1 MDWLRRPALFPGR
14 LTPAG
19 GGAES
24 SLSVLA
30 LARRAW
36 TERQQD
42 GHQALLWATQVLE
55 ALPGLALAGT
65 EGVQLQGRMTLVLA
79 EVHLQHLRLDDAE
92 QAAAQARALFA
103 AVDDACGLADVCWL
117 HHMLAADRGDTQAL
131 RQSLQEA
138 LRHAEQAAEP
148 ERQLYFRIVMARSD
162 MLQDA
167 EQARQAWAGRLP
179 ESAEGLSPMCA
190 AALADYLG
198 VREGLLSHFAASA
211 NWFEFGFEQALASG
225 QLRRAMALASNLGF
239 TFTAASDYARA
250 IDWLQRGLALA
261 RKAGWPGSIGLCLAQ
276 TGEAMRRVGQV
287 AAARELLQECLD
299 TLDGH
304 PVSRTILLAL
314 SYLGQVELDSDHA
327 PQALAM
333 FETLV
338 SRALQV
344 GSTDLR
350 LDGELGRARSL
361 HRLHRL
367 DDARG
372 VAQAALG
379 LAQQLQQQT
388 MRVELLWLLTAIAR
402 SAGATSA
409 VVLEGLCEAVA
420 LAGAIEG
427 YRAPPGLLEE
437 AAEALAAAGRHE
449 EAYAHARRA
458 ALVRRDSLSD
468 EAAKRAAALHLHQQI
483 EAMSAEREH
492 LRRLAEAESA
502 RAQVLEDAH
511 QVLTHLSRIG
521 QEITAELVAERV
533 FEVLERHVH
542 AMLPVSC
549 MAIYLLDETRTQ
561 LVCAFGVEEGQAF
574 VDPPVPVDEVHSY
587 CARCVRERRGFVLG
601 IDERPHEE
609 SQVPGT
615 SEMHSVMFSPL
626 MISERV
632 VGVMTVQTPKVAAYG
647 HREELIFASLCAYA
661 AIALDNARAYSD
673 LGDAQKQLAAQEK
686 LAALGALVAGVAHEL
701 NTPIGNSL
709 LMAGTLLNKTD
720 EIESSMV
727 ANTLRRSSLVRYFDE
742 ARQAAQLIHRG
753 LQTAAGLVASFKQ
766 VAVDRTSEQRRVFDL
781 AQTVTD
787 IVATMMGVV
796 RKAGHRVEIDIPPGL
811 EIDGYPGPLGQV
823 LSNFINNA
831 LLHAFEGSS
840 REGLMTVRARATDP
854 GWIELAFADDGVG
867 IPADLLHRVFEPFF
881 TTKLGRGGTGLGLS
895 ISYNIVEQLFGG
907 HLRVHSSPGHGT
919 CFTLDLPRQ
928 APQREQEGEAPL
940 HRAAEGP
947 ATGQ

>member
-661 AIALDNARAYSD
+661 AIALDNARAYLRLSE
-673 LGDAQKQLAAQEK
+673 LQRHVMAQEK
-686 LAALGALVAGVAHEL
+686 LAALGAMVAGVAHEL

-709 LMAGTLLNKTD
+709 LVASALLSD
-720 EIESSMV
+720 ARDFEAQV
-727 ANTLRRSSLVRYFDE
+727 QRGALRRSDWQLHAERTREGLEVIERCMDTAAALVR
-742 ARQAAQLIHRG
+742 
-753 LQTAAGLVASFKQ
+753 SFKQ
-766 VAVDRTSEQRRVFDL
+766 VAVDRSAEQRRPYELLELCQQCQQSLGLMLRRAGVHLQL
-781 AQTVTD
+781 AVPQ
-787 IVATMMGVV
+787 
-796 RKAGHRVEIDIPPGL
+796 GL
-811 EIDGYPGPLGQV
+811 MLQGYPGALSQV
-823 LSNFINNA
+823 LVILINNA
-831 LLHAFEGSS
+831 VTHAFEG
-840 REGLMTVRARATDP
+840 REQGRLQLEARLVGPDQVH
-854 GWIELAFADDGVG
+854 LSLSDDGVG
-867 IPADLLHRVFEPFF
+867 MSEAVIKRVFEPFF
-881 TTKLGRGGTGLGLS
+881 TTKFGQGGSGLGLS
-895 ISYNIVEQLFGG
+895 ICLNIVETLLGG
-907 HLRVHSSPGHGT
+907 RIRVSSEPGRGSR
-919 CFTLDLPRQ
+919 FVLELPIV
-928 APQREQEGEAPL
+928 AP
-940 HRAAEGP
+940 
-947 ATGQ
+947 

>member
-14 LTPAG
+14 VTPAG
-19 GGAES
+19 GGAEA
-24 SLSVLA
+24 SLSVLS

-55 ALPGLALAGT
+55 ALPGLALAGKQ
-65 EGVQLQGRMTLVLA
+65 GVQLQGRMTLILA

-138 LRHAEQAAEP
+138 LRHAERAAEP

-179 ESAEGLSPMCA
+179 ESAEGLSSMCA

-211 NWFEFGFEQALASG
+211 NWFELGFEQALASG

-327 PQALAM
+327 PQALAL

-409 VVLEGLCEAVA
+409 VVLEGLSEAVT

-502 RAQVLEDAH
+502 RAQALEDAH

-533 FEVLERHVH
+533 FEALERHVH
-542 AMLPVSC
+542 ALLPVSC

-561 LVCAFGVEEGQAF
+561 LVCAFGVEEAQAF

-661 AIALDNARAYSD
+661 AIALDNARAYLRLSE
-673 LGDAQKQLAAQEK
+673 LQRHVMAQEK
-686 LAALGALVAGVAHEL
+686 LAALGAMVAGVAHEL

-709 LMAGTLLNKTD
+709 LVASALLSDARDFETQ
-720 EIESSMV
+720 V
-727 ANTLRRSSLVRYFDE
+727 QRGALRRSDWQLHAERTREGLEVIERCMDTAAALVR
-742 ARQAAQLIHRG
+742 
-753 LQTAAGLVASFKQ
+753 SFKQ
-766 VAVDRTSEQRRVFDL
+766 VAVDRSAEQRRPYEL
-781 AQTVTD
+781 LELCQQCQQSLGLMLRRA
-787 IVATMMGVV
+787 GVHLQLSV
-796 RKAGHRVEIDIPPGL
+796 PQGL
-811 EIDGYPGPLGQV
+811 MLQGYPGALSQV
-823 LSNFINNA
+823 LVILINNA
-831 LLHAFEGSS
+831 VTHAFEG
-840 REGLMTVRARATDP
+840 REQGRLLLESQLVGLDQVH
-854 GWIELAFADDGVG
+854 LSLSDDGVG
-867 IPADLLHRVFEPFF
+867 MSEAVLRRVFEPFF
-881 TTKLGRGGTGLGLS
+881 TTKFGQGGSGLGLS
-895 ISYNIVEQLFGG
+895 ICLNIVETLLGG
-907 HLRVHSSPGHGT
+907 RIRVSSEPGQGSR
-919 CFTLDLPRQ
+919 FVLELPLV
-928 APQREQEGEAPL
+928 AP
-940 HRAAEGP
+940 
-947 ATGQ
+947 

>member
-533 FEVLERHVH
+533 FEALERHVH

-661 AIALDNARAYSD
+661 AIALDNARAYLRLSE
-673 LGDAQKQLAAQEK
+673 LQRHVMAQEK
-686 LAALGALVAGVAHEL
+686 LAALGAMVAGVAHEL

-709 LMAGTLLNKTD
+709 LVASALLSD
-720 EIESSMV
+720 ARDFEAQV
-727 ANTLRRSSLVRYFDE
+727 QRGALRRSDWQLHAERTREGLEVIERCMDTAAALVR
-742 ARQAAQLIHRG
+742 
-753 LQTAAGLVASFKQ
+753 SFKQ
-766 VAVDRTSEQRRVFDL
+766 VAVDRSAEQRRPYELLELCQQCQQSLGLMLRRAGVHLQL
-781 AQTVTD
+781 AVPQ
-787 IVATMMGVV
+787 
-796 RKAGHRVEIDIPPGL
+796 GL
-811 EIDGYPGPLGQV
+811 MLQGYPGALSQV
-823 LSNFINNA
+823 LVILINNA
-831 LLHAFEGSS
+831 VTHAFEG
-840 REGLMTVRARATDP
+840 REQGRLQLEARLVGPDQVH
-854 GWIELAFADDGVG
+854 LSLSDDGVG
-867 IPADLLHRVFEPFF
+867 MSEAVIKRVFEPFF
-881 TTKLGRGGTGLGLS
+881 TTKFGQGGSGLGLS
-895 ISYNIVEQLFGG
+895 ICLNIVETLLGG
-907 HLRVHSSPGHGT
+907 RIRVSSEPGRGSR
-919 CFTLDLPRQ
+919 FVLELPIV
-928 APQREQEGEAPL
+928 AP
-940 HRAAEGP
+940 
-947 ATGQ
+947 

>member
-14 LTPAG
+14 MTPAG
-19 GGAES
+19 GGAEG
-24 SLSVLA
+24 SLSLLA

-36 TERQQD
+36 IERQLD
-42 GHQALLWATQVLE
+42 GHQALMWATQVLD
-55 ALPGLALAGT
+55 ALPGLAPSETDAL
-65 EGVQLQGRMTLVLA
+65 QLQARMTLVLA
-79 EVHLQHLRLDDAE
+79 EVHLQHLRLNDAE
-92 QAAAQARALFA
+92 QAAAQAREWFA
-103 AVDDACGLADVCWL
+103 AADDDCGLADVCWL

-131 RQSLQEA
+131 RQSLLEA
-138 LRHAEQAAEP
+138 MAHAERAGET
-148 ERQLYFRIVMARSD
+148 ERLLFFRIVLARAD
-162 MLQDA
+162 MFQDA

-179 ESAEGLSPMCA
+179 ESAQGLSPMCA
-190 AALADYLG
+190 AALGDYLG

-211 NWFEFGFEQALASG
+211 GWFEFGFEQALASG

-239 TFTAASDYARA
+239 TFTAASNYARA

-261 RKAGWPGSIGLCLAQ
+261 RKSGWPGSIGLCLAQ

-287 AAARELLQECLD
+287 AAARELLQECLE

-314 SYLGQVELDSDHA
+314 SYLGQVELDSDQA
-327 PQALAM
+327 PQALNL

-338 SRALQV
+338 ARAVQV

-361 HRLHRL
+361 HRLGRL
-367 DDARG
+367 DDARV
-372 VAQAALG
+372 VAQTALG
-379 LAQQLQQQT
+379 LAQQLQQQAL
-388 MRVELLWLLTAIAR
+388 RVDLLWLLTAIAR
-402 SAGATSA
+402 SAGAPPE
-409 VVLEGLCEAVA
+409 VVLEGLSEAVV

-533 FEVLERHVH
+533 FDALERHVH

-549 MAIYLLDETRTQ
+549 MAIYLLDEPGTQ
-561 LVCAFGVEEGQAF
+561 LFCAFGVEDGQAF

-601 IDERPHEE
+601 IDERPHEDA
-609 SQVPGT
+609 QVPGT

-632 VGVMTVQTPKVAAYG
+632 VGVMTVQTPQVAAYG

-661 AIALDNARAYSD
+661 AIALDNARAYLRLSE
-673 LGDAQKQLAAQEK
+673 LQRHVMAQEK
-686 LAALGALVAGVAHEL
+686 LAALGAMVAGVAHEL

-709 LMAGTLLNKTD
+709 LVASALLSD
-720 EIESSMV
+720 ARDFEAQV
-727 ANTLRRSSLVRYFDE
+727 ARGALRRSDWQQHAARAREGLEVIERCMDTAAALVR
-742 ARQAAQLIHRG
+742 
-753 LQTAAGLVASFKQ
+753 SFKQ
-766 VAVDRTSEQRRVFDL
+766 VAVDRSAEQRRPYDL
-781 AQTVTD
+781 LELCQQCQQSLGLMLRRA
-787 IVATMMGVV
+787 GVHLQLEV
-796 RKAGHRVEIDIPPGL
+796 PAGLVL
-811 EIDGYPGPLGQV
+811 QGYPGALSQV
-823 LSNFINNA
+823 LVILINNA
-831 LLHAFEGSS
+831 VTHAFEG
-840 REGLMTVRARATDP
+840 REQGLLTLGAQLVGPDQVYLSL
-854 GWIELAFADDGVG
+854 EDDGVG
-867 IPADLLHRVFEPFF
+867 MSEAVVKRVFEPFF
-881 TTKLGRGGTGLGLS
+881 TTKFGKGGSGLGLS
-895 ISYNIVEQLFGG
+895 ICLNIVETLLGGRILVSSVPGQGSRFQLE
-907 HLRVHSSPGHGT
+907 
-919 CFTLDLPRQ
+919 LPLV
-928 APQREQEGEAPL
+928 AP
-940 HRAAEGP
+940 
-947 ATGQ
+947 

>member
-261 RKAGWPGSIGLCLAQ
+261 RKAGWPGSFGLCLAQ

-402 SAGATSA
+402 SAGATPA

-661 AIALDNARAYSD
+661 AIALDNARAYLRLSE
-673 LGDAQKQLAAQEK
+673 LQRHVMAQEK
-686 LAALGALVAGVAHEL
+686 LAALGAMVAGVAHEL

-709 LMAGTLLNKTD
+709 LVASALLSD
-720 EIESSMV
+720 ARDFEAQV
-727 ANTLRRSSLVRYFDE
+727 QRGALRRSDWQLHAERTREGLEVIERCMDTAAALVR
-742 ARQAAQLIHRG
+742 
-753 LQTAAGLVASFKQ
+753 SFKQ
-766 VAVDRTSEQRRVFDL
+766 VAVDRSAEQRRPYELLELCQQCQQSLGLMLRRAGVHLQL
-781 AQTVTD
+781 AVPQ
-787 IVATMMGVV
+787 
-796 RKAGHRVEIDIPPGL
+796 GL
-811 EIDGYPGPLGQV
+811 MLQGYPGALSQV
-823 LSNFINNA
+823 LVILINNA
-831 LLHAFEGSS
+831 VTHAFEG
-840 REGLMTVRARATDP
+840 RDQGRLQLEARLVGPDQVH
-854 GWIELAFADDGVG
+854 LSLSDDGVG
-867 IPADLLHRVFEPFF
+867 MSEAVIKRVFEPFF
-881 TTKLGRGGTGLGLS
+881 TTKFGQGGSGLGLS
-895 ISYNIVEQLFGG
+895 ICLNIVETLLGG
-907 HLRVHSSPGHGT
+907 RIRVSSEPGRGSR
-919 CFTLDLPRQ
+919 FVLELPIV
-928 APQREQEGEAPL
+928 AP
-940 HRAAEGP
+940 
-947 ATGQ
+947 

>member
-19 GGAES
+19 GGES
-24 SLSVLA
+24 SLSMLA

-55 ALPGLALAGT
+55 ALPGLALAG
-65 EGVQLQGRMTLVLA
+65 EERVQLQGRMTLVLA
-79 EVHLQHLRLDDAE
+79 EVHLQHLHLDEAE

-103 AVDDACGLADVCWL
+103 TVDDACGLADVCWL

-138 LRHAEQAAEP
+138 LLHAEQAAEP
-148 ERQLYFRIVMARSD
+148 ERQLYFRIVLARSD

-211 NWFEFGFEQALASG
+211 SWFEFGFEQALASG

-287 AAARELLQECLD
+287 AAARELLQECLE
-299 TLDGH
+299 TLDSH

-327 PQALAM
+327 PQALAL

-338 SRALQV
+338 ARALQV

-388 MRVELLWLLTAIAR
+388 MRVELLWLLTSIAR
-402 SAGATSA
+402 SAGATAA
-409 VVLEGLCEAVA
+409 VVLEGLTEAVA
-420 LAGAIEG
+420 LASAIEG

-521 QEITAELVAERV
+521 QEITAELVSERV
-533 FEVLERHVH
+533 FEALERHVH

-574 VDPPVPVDEVHSY
+574 VDPPVPVEEVHSY

-661 AIALDNARAYSD
+661 AIALDNARAYLRLSE
-673 LGDAQKQLAAQEK
+673 LQRHVMAQEK
-686 LAALGALVAGVAHEL
+686 LAALGAMVAGVAHEL

-709 LMAGTLLNKTD
+709 LVASALLSD
-720 EIESSMV
+720 ARDFEEQV
-727 ANTLRRSSLVRYFDE
+727 QRGALRRSDWQLHAERTREGLEVIERCMDTAAALVR
-742 ARQAAQLIHRG
+742 
-753 LQTAAGLVASFKQ
+753 SFKQ
-766 VAVDRTSEQRRVFDL
+766 VAVDRSAEQRRPYELLELCQQCQQSLGLMLRRAGVHLQL
-781 AQTVTD
+781 AVPQ
-787 IVATMMGVV
+787 
-796 RKAGHRVEIDIPPGL
+796 GL
-811 EIDGYPGPLGQV
+811 MLQGYPGALSQV
-823 LSNFINNA
+823 LVILINNA
-831 LLHAFEGSS
+831 VTHAFEG
-840 REGLMTVRARATDP
+840 REQGRLQLEAQ
-854 GWIELAFADDGVG
+854 LAGPDQVHLSLSDDGVG
-867 IPADLLHRVFEPFF
+867 MSEAVLKRVFEPFF
-881 TTKLGRGGTGLGLS
+881 TTKFGQGGSGLGLS
-895 ISYNIVEQLFGG
+895 ICLNIVETLLGG
-907 HLRVHSSPGHGT
+907 RIRVSSEPGRGSR
-919 CFTLDLPRQ
+919 FVLELPLM
-928 APQREQEGEAPL
+928 AP
-940 HRAAEGP
+940 
-947 ATGQ
+947 

>member
-468 EAAKRAAALHLHQQI
+468 EAAKRAAALQLHQQI
-483 EAMSAEREH
+483 ETLAAEREH

-502 RAQVLEDAH
+502 RARALEDAQ
-511 QVLTHLSRIG
+511 QVLSHLSRVG

-533 FEVLERHVH
+533 FDSLERHVH
-542 AMLPVSC
+542 AMLHVAC

-661 AIALDNARAYSD
+661 AIALDNARAYLRLSE
-673 LGDAQKQLAAQEK
+673 LQRHVMAQEK
-686 LAALGALVAGVAHEL
+686 LAALGAMVAGVAHEL

-709 LMAGTLLNKTD
+709 LVASALLSD
-720 EIESSMV
+720 ARDFEAQV
-727 ANTLRRSSLVRYFDE
+727 QRGALRRSDWQLHAERTREGLEVIERCMDTAAALVR
-742 ARQAAQLIHRG
+742 
-753 LQTAAGLVASFKQ
+753 SFKQ
-766 VAVDRTSEQRRVFDL
+766 VAVDRSAEQRRPYELLELCQQCQQSLGLMLRRAGVHLQL
-781 AQTVTD
+781 AVPQ
-787 IVATMMGVV
+787 
-796 RKAGHRVEIDIPPGL
+796 GL
-811 EIDGYPGPLGQV
+811 MLQGYPGALSQV
-823 LSNFINNA
+823 LVILINNA
-831 LLHAFEGSS
+831 VTHAFEG
-840 REGLMTVRARATDP
+840 REQGRLQLEARLVGPDQVH
-854 GWIELAFADDGVG
+854 LSLSDDGVG
-867 IPADLLHRVFEPFF
+867 MSEAVIKRVFEPFF
-881 TTKLGRGGTGLGLS
+881 TTKFGQGGSGLGLS
-895 ISYNIVEQLFGG
+895 ICLNIVETLLGG
-907 HLRVHSSPGHGT
+907 RIRVSSEPGRGSR
-919 CFTLDLPRQ
+919 FVLELPIV
-928 APQREQEGEAPL
+928 AP
-940 HRAAEGP
+940 
-947 ATGQ
+947 